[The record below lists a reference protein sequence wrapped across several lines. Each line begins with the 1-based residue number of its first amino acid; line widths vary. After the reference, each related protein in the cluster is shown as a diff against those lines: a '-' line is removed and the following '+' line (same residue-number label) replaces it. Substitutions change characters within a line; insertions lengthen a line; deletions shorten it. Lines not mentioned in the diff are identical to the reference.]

1 MTPTTRPA
9 QAAHQLAKL
18 LDHPN
23 PNPDPHQQLASRL
36 TTLALTIHTVGH
48 LAQQRAHD
56 QTPGIRATNT
66 DPRGTGLGDPT
77 STTALHNLG
86 ANNDD
91 TTDLDHQLRTA
102 LTDLDT
108 AARRLTHLIHQAI
121 AVHRKD
127 QRPTT
132 ECGEALCTEA
142 STPGRLGYCETD
154 YQRRY
159 AWARRH
165 HPDTT
170 TDDLRRH
177 IRQAPALTREAL
189 ADRAIRKR
197 KAS

>member
-1 MTPTTRPA
+1 MTPTSRPA
-9 QAAHQLAKL
+9 KAAHQLAKL

-23 PNPDPHQQLASRL
+23 PNPHQQLAARL
-36 TTLALTIHTVGH
+36 TTLALTLHTVGT
-48 LAQQRAHD
+48 LATQRAHD
-56 QTPGIRATNT
+56 QAPGIRATNLDGRRT
-66 DPRGTGLGDPT
+66 PGPSDPT
-77 STTALHNLG
+77 PTNALRNTTDTTTDLEHQLTTALH
-86 ANNDD
+86 
-91 TTDLDHQLRTA
+91 TLDH
-102 LTDLDT
+102 D
-108 AARRLTHLIHQAI
+108 AANLAQLIHQAI